1 MSLLWSVIRVSES
14 AANAH
19 AAWKYDGYIQ
29 IITIPPG
36 LAGVFISGAVVK
48 YLYKLTLV

>member
-1 MSLLWSVIRVSES
+1 MSLLWSVIRVSERS
-14 AANAH
+14 QRTCSL
-19 AAWKYDGYIQ
+19 KYDGYIQ